1 MKINLLR
8 LSFVWSVILAVSA
21 SVVLLQRVRLA
32 PDPEGMTPIAEP
44 SAEPAAE
51 PTTTATIEPL
61 RMEAELIGKILSA
74 AHDWSP
80 TTQGSMLLS
89 NARPLEIGNTSDQ
102 LAYAILL
109 GTVDGWGKGA
119 DFAREI
125 QIPQEPADPMA
136 PAVDEASIERRR
148 ALRDDVVG
156 ALEALDA
163 SNGDFASVSD
173 ETRERIEADLGYFGR
188 LLSADGVSEGSRA
201 LGVVFLAGAWYVGVF
216 LLGLLAL
223 LILAVFVSTGRLKP
237 QLAPASDS
245 NVTLVLG
252 ETFAIWMV
260 LYLLLTVGA
269 GFLAGML
276 PDPIASTGGLVL
288 SIAAMGGSLV
298 VLAYPGGRGVSRA
311 ELRAAIGLHA
321 GEGLLSEIG
330 AGIACYLS
338 AVPILVVGGVIYF
351 ILTLIA
357 QAISGEQAPPSHPAV
372 ELLGGAGALEV
383 VLLLVLAAVMAPIV
397 EEIAF
402 RGFLYGHLRGAVAP
416 RARLLSAFVSAIV
429 SSVIFAAIHPQGLLF
444 VPALGGLAVGFC
456 LYREMRGSLIAPMVA
471 HGINNAFTLTLGL
484 MLFGA

>member
-1 MKINLLR
+1 MQNKSLR
-8 LSFVWSVILAVSA
+8 LSFVWSVILAVSV

-32 PDPEGMTPIAEP
+32 PDPEGMTPT
-44 SAEPAAE
+44 AEPAAE
-51 PTTTATIEPL
+51 PAAAATVEPL
-61 RMEAELIGKILSA
+61 RMEAELLGKILSA

-80 TTQGSMLLS
+80 TTPGSMLLS

-109 GTVDGWGKGA
+109 GAVDGWGKGA

-136 PAVDEASIERRR
+136 PAVDEASIERCK
-148 ALRDDVVG
+148 ALRADVVG

-201 LGVVFLAGAWYVGVF
+201 LGVVILAGVWYVGVF
-216 LLGLLAL
+216 VLGLLAL
-223 LILAVFVSTGRLKP
+223 LILAAFVSSGRTKP
-237 QLAPASDS
+237 QLAPTSDGH
-245 NVTLVLG
+245 VMLVLG

-276 PDPIASTGGLVL
+276 PDAIASTGSLML
-288 SIAAMGGSLV
+288 SIAAMGGSLA
-298 VLAYPGGRGVSRA
+298 VLAYPGARGISVA
-311 ELRAAIGLHA
+311 DLRAAIGLHT
-321 GEGLLSEIG
+321 GKGLLSEIG
-330 AGIACYLS
+330 AGIVCYLS
-338 AVPILVVGGVIYF
+338 AVPILVIGGVIYF

-357 QAISGEQAPPSHPAV
+357 QAIGGEQAPPSHPAV
-372 ELLGGAGALEV
+372 EMLGGAGALEI

-416 RARLLSAFVSAIV
+416 RSRLLSALVSAVV